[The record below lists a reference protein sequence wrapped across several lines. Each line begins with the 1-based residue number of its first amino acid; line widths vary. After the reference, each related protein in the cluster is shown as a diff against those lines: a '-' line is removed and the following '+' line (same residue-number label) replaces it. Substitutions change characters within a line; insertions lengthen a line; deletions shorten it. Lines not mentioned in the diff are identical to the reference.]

1 MPSASCE
8 RRLALYLKMA
18 DTFMLGRRVRK
29 QKELEALS
37 QGMCGLEQDN
47 ARLRGHVDSRNAE
60 ILRLRLVIRN
70 MCGGGGA
77 PGISTPETPPLPPNA
92 LSAHPEVRAAASC
105 LGCTAVYSA
114 PCMQVS
120 VRSLACSCAGTL
132 R

>member
-1 MPSASCE
+1 
-8 RRLALYLKMA
+8 MA
-18 DTFMLGRRVRK
+18 DTLMLGRRVRK
-29 QKELEALS
+29 QKEMEALS
-37 QGMCGLEQDN
+37 QRMRRLEQDN